1 MGQLVFSSIDSKS
14 KIMIYTPYRMV
25 DVNIETP
32 SDWPDELQNNHE
44 VKPAEYFNEMAS
56 LFCSVDIL
64 FANIET
70 YARTC

>member
-1 MGQLVFSSIDSKS
+1 MGLPVLSSIDSIP
-14 KIMIYTPYRMV
+14 KIMIDTPFRMV
-25 DVNIETP
+25 DTNIETP
-32 SDWPDELQNNHE
+32 SDWPDELQNNYV

>member
-1 MGQLVFSSIDSKS
+1 MGLLLFSSIDSIP
-14 KIMIYTPYRMV
+14 KIMNDTPFRMV
-25 DVNIETP
+25 DVNTP
-32 SDWPDELQNNHE
+32 SDWPDELQNNYKE
-44 VKPAEYFNEMAS
+44 KPAEYINEMAS